1 MEHHVK
7 TGLVVEGGGMKC
19 AYNAGILDAF
29 IDHGISFDYCIGG
42 MDAADSEANYVF
54 FRAPRPG
61 LREFLLDRGI
71 LIRSCANYPGLDEYD
86 FRAAVRLPQENS
98 RFLAACRGF

>member
-1 MEHHVK
+1 MAALRETK
-7 TGLVVEGGGMKC
+7 YLERTRNLIRSQRERM
-19 AYNAGILDAF
+19 IQELRLF
-29 IDHGISFDYCIGG
+29 G

-86 FRAAVRLPQENS
+86 FRAAVRLPKENS
-98 RFLAACRGF
+98 RFLAACREF